1 LAEWSGQV
9 HIRAQNSSWSKK
21 SLKFRGKSYKDQG
34 VKLKFD
40 MVNGMYLYETGKYY
54 FWNIYFAFQPLAEP
68 LGSQILACY
77 ALRWKRIATAKL

>member
-1 LAEWSGQV
+1 
-9 HIRAQNSSWSKK
+9 
-21 SLKFRGKSYKDQG
+21 
-34 VKLKFD
+34 
-40 MVNGMYLYETGKYY
+40 MVNGIYLKKAEKYY